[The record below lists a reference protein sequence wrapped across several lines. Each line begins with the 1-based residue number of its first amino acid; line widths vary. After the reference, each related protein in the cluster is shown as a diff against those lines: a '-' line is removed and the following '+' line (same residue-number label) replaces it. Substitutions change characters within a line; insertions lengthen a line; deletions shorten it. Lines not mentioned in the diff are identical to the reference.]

1 MSRYLRFIFIWC
13 CWLLQVPA
21 AHSQSVAQIDSALAT
36 LQRAASDSAYIR
48 TCFFIADAYMDG
60 DQYDSAQIWLNK
72 IHERVPV
79 KKASLFNYY
88 LLSRQAEVYYYNNLQ
103 QLGLQESKRALDRA
117 EQLGD
122 GLLIADGCNFIG
134 LFLLNMDSLTKAIP
148 YFYKG
153 LASIK
158 PPPYPDQYIN
168 LTFPHHL
175 YGNLAEA
182 YLKLAKLDSSIYASY
197 QSLSYATAIGRT
209 RGMAI
214 AHINLGEVFLAK
226 GRPDSAIQH
235 FEIAGLLSGK
245 SQDID
250 VEQMAYGG
258 LGRAYLLQGNFAMAR
273 QQFGT
278 GMQLMVRFPQL
289 NRFFALQFLGAV
301 AKAYRQMN
309 DRDGL
314 ATVLEKMNTLQ
325 SEALQGT
332 NQQLQII
339 LNASIDNEKRLLSM
353 EVGEARQAQTL
364 ANSRFFIT
372 LISMA
377 LLAIVFWLYY
387 YYQKQRN
394 AMNQIRQ
401 KISQDLHDDIGA
413 SLSSLQI
420 YGTIA
425 RQTMETEPP
434 KAAAMIDK
442 IVDQSNE
449 LMDNMSDIVWSM
461 QPADEQTASLQSRIK
476 NYGAELLYNQ
486 DIAFEYQILPEVEK
500 CLEHLLARKNVLLIV
515 KEAINNIAKYSQATA
530 AQVQLS
536 IHGAELVVDIKD
548 NGCGF
553 DVHKEGRDGNGLRN
567 MRHRTQELRGQ
578 LQLHSA
584 PGQGTHIHV
593 RIPLTS
599 LGRKSAIW

>member
-1 MSRYLRFIFIWC
+1 ML
-13 CWLLQVPA
+13 PA
-21 AHSQSVAQIDSALAT
+21 GDARAQSVAEIDSAMASLA
-36 LQRAASDSAYIR
+36 QAGSDSAYIR
-48 TCFFIADAYMDG
+48 TCFFVADAYMDA

-72 IHERVPV
+72 IHERLPI

-103 QLGLQESKRALDRA
+103 QLGLQESLRALDRA
-117 EQLGD
+117 EQMGD
-122 GLLIADGCNFIG
+122 SLLIADGCNFVG
-134 LFLLNMDSLTKAIP
+134 LFLMNMDSVAKAVP

-153 LASIK
+153 LSCMQK
-158 PPPYPDQYIN
+158 PPYSDQYFN
-168 LTFPHHL
+168 LTYPHHL

-182 YLKLAKLDSSIYASY
+182 YLKLSKPDSSSYASY
-197 QSLSYATAIGRT
+197 QSLAQAAAIGRD

-214 AHINLGEVFLAK
+214 AHANLGEIFLKK
-226 GRPDSAIQH
+226 GLPDSARQH
-235 FEIAGLLSGK
+235 FQQAVGIAGRSE
-245 SQDID
+245 DFD

-258 LGRAYLLQGNFAMAR
+258 LGRAFLLQGDFAKAR
-273 QQFGT
+273 QQFDS
-278 GMQLMVRFPQL
+278 GMAVMVRFPQL
-289 NRFFALQFLGAV
+289 NRFFALQFLNAV

-309 DRDGL
+309 DREGL
-314 ATVLEKMNTLQ
+314 AVVLEKINTLQ
-325 SEALQGT
+325 AEALQGT

-353 EVGEARQAQTL
+353 EVSEARQAQKL
-364 ANSRFFIT
+364 ANSRFAIT
-372 LISMA
+372 LTSMA
-377 LLAIVFWLYY
+377 LLGFVFLLYY

-394 AMNQIRQ
+394 AMNRIRQ

-425 RQTMETEPP
+425 RQTMQAEPE

-442 IVDQSNE
+442 IVGQSNE

-461 QPADEQTASLQSRIK
+461 QPAGEQTASLQSRIK
-476 NYGAELLYNQ
+476 NYGAELLHNK
-486 DIAFEYQILPEVEK
+486 DIAFEYHILPEAEK
-500 CLEHLLARKNVLLIV
+500 SLEHLLARKNILLIV

-536 IHGAELVVDIKD
+536 ISGTELIVDISD
-548 NGCGF
+548 NGIGF
-553 DVHKEGRDGNGLRN
+553 DSSNENVDGNGLRN
-567 MRHRTQELRGQ
+567 MRHRTEELLGQ
-578 LQLHSA
+578 MQLRT
-584 PGQGTHIHV
+584 GVGMGTHINV
-593 RIPLTS
+593 RVPLTS